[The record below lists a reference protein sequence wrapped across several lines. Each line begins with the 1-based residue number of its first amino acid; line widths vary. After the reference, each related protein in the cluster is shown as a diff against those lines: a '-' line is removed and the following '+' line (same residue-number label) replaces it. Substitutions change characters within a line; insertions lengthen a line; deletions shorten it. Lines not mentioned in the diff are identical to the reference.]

1 MKFSALATASA
12 LILTTVSGSAWAANL
27 VVNGSFETGDFTGYT
42 VGGTTGDAFPPS
54 VITYNS
60 PSSYPTGAF
69 GEAVPP
75 NNSPNNSPDAVGN
88 HAAYFVSDFAKP
100 ETLSQAVFLTAGIY
114 QVGFSAYLPANGFG
128 NAGDAMFTGSIAG
141 LTLASFAA
149 SSSAPLVWQ
158 SFQGFTN
165 ILADGLY
172 QVDFSFNTNQNP
184 SKDVVIDQVY
194 IIAGNPTVPVPE
206 PVSLSLL
213 GAGLIGLG
221 LARRK
226 RG

>member
-1 MKFSALATASA
+1 
-12 LILTTVSGSAWAANL
+12 
-27 VVNGSFETGDFTGYT
+27 
-42 VGGTTGDAFPPS
+42 
-54 VITYNS
+54 
-60 PSSYPTGAF
+60 
-69 GEAVPP
+69 
-75 NNSPNNSPDAVGN
+75 
-88 HAAYFVSDFAKP
+88 
-100 ETLSQAVFLTAGIY
+100 
-114 QVGFSAYLPANGFG
+114 
-128 NAGDAMFTGSIAG
+128 MFTGSIAG

-165 ILADGLY
+165 ILADGFY